1 MRLSPARPG
10 FKSRRGNS
18 FFGFVLFMVHK
29 TCWQHPIVN
38 CKRECKIDP
47 PTRIRTRDLEISVVA
62 IYSLPLYQLS
72 YKRTSRCWG
81 PCGLMDKALPSGGRD
96 CGFESRLGLV
106 FFKFQCLPDFITAD
120 SMAQWQRVGSRP
132 EDWGFDSLWGQSFLH
147 THAQTRKKTLQS
159 RELNP
164 GLPRDR
170 REY

>member
-120 SMAQWQRVGSRP
+120 SMAQWQRVG
-132 EDWGFDSLWGQSFLH
+132 F
-147 THAQTRKKTLQS
+147 QTRRLGVRFPLGSVLFAHTRPNKKKNS
-159 RELNP
+159 PKP
-164 GLPRDR
+164 GIEPGSPA
-170 REY
+170 